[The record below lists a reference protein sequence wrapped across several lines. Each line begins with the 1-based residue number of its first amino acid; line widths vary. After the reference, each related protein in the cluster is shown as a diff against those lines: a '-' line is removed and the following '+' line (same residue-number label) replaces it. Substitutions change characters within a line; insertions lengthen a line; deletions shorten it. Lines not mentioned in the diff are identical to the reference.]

1 MADPEQ
7 PQDQDVVL
15 LHSPT
20 DDGGGVRVVRARNGQ
35 VEVGEVR
42 PMAEGKPLSGEL
54 VTLTPREGAPR
65 VCDVTV
71 HYRAPAAAPPQETR
85 AKDTAPAL
93 AARSGPAQVATNTYR
108 DNWEA
113 TFGNKSKT
121 TRDLN

>member
-35 VEVGEVR
+35 VELGEVR
-42 PMAEGKPLSGEL
+42 PTGDGKPLTGEL
-54 VTLTPREGAPR
+54 VTLRPREGAPR
-65 VCDVTV
+65 MCDVEV
-71 HYRAPAAAPPQETR
+71 HYRAPTPAPSQEPR
-85 AKDTAPAL
+85 PPEPPRAL
-93 AARSGPAQVATNTYR
+93 AARTGPAQVATSAYR

-113 TFGNKSKT
+113 TFGNKSKSP
-121 TRDLN
+121 RDLN